1 MRSATKYQGWWRCR
15 IKGRS
20 RTYPWIYF
28 EVAGP
33 SKGAYRRQAR
43 LAAQLHLQRV
53 DFDFEQAYPPQ
64 TLKLIATAYG
74 FTYFADTTFGAPA
87 KVESVAQRGGAA

>member
-1 MRSATKYQGWWRCR
+1 
-15 IKGRS
+15 
-20 RTYPWIYF
+20 
-28 EVAGP
+28 
-33 SKGAYRRQAR
+33 
-43 LAAQLHLQRV
+43 V